1 MGAFA
6 QLTYLSLAVETL
18 GLYHL
23 LVGSSHREPVAGRLV
38 TWHSTPE
45 LAYDW
50 QEAPYSR
57 LRVWRWPDV
66 EDLEQGVI
74 GGNQMLEEQP

>member
-1 MGAFA
+1 M
-6 QLTYLSLAVETL
+6 V
-18 GLYHL
+18 GL
-23 LVGSSHREPVAGRLV
+23 PV

-57 LRVWRWPDV
+57 LWVWRWLDG
-66 EDLEQGVI
+66 EDLEQRVI